1 MSNDFSL
8 LDAQNELASL
18 AQVRCDEVQGVS
30 DENPFRVTA
39 REIEAE
45 QREEYNTARQA
56 EAEMSG
62 TLYSMTDMGRND

>member
-8 LDAQNELASL
+8 LDAQNELATL

-45 QREEYNTARQA
+45 EREEYNTAKQA
-56 EAEMSG
+56 EQETEGS
-62 TLYSMTDMGRND
+62 LYSMTDMGRND